1 MLLNYLLMIVLI
13 ISIFYVSHKNFKNKT
28 NIFFEDF
35 KNAIVKIFE
44 KNNNFRIIKLKYIDT
59 QNILKFLK
67 NKFKYDNILIPKDV
81 TYKIEDKNKFIFENI
96 EIVGIN
102 YKNNQ
107 RIITKK
113 NISFKF
119 TPINNNTFISNQD
132 LFGINGHFHLIKKNK
147 DKEKNDLLNIAE
159 TIPQNISENIPEN
172 NPKNIPQNILQ
183 NDYSVKDSEMNSVD
197 TENILNIVP
206 DIIHLTSESEVEIDS
221 IQETTEDINHPF
233 A

>member
-13 ISIFYVSHKNFKNKT
+13 ISIFYVSNKNFKNKT

-35 KNAIVKIFE
+35 KNGIIKIFE

-59 QNILKFLK
+59 QNILKFLQT
-67 NKFKYDNILIPKDV
+67 KFKYDNILIPKDV
-81 TYKIEDKNKFIFENI
+81 TYKIEDKNIFIFENI

-113 NISFKF
+113 YISFKF

-147 DKEKNDLLNIAE
+147 NKEKNDLLNIAE
-159 TIPQNISENIPEN
+159 TIPQNISENIAET
-172 NPKNIPQNILQ
+172 IPQNVTQNILQ

>member
-1 MLLNYLLMIVLI
+1 MIVLI

>member
-1 MLLNYLLMIVLI
+1 M
-13 ISIFYVSHKNFKNKT
+13 
-28 NIFFEDF
+28 
-35 KNAIVKIFE
+35 
-44 KNNNFRIIKLKYIDT
+44 
-59 QNILKFLK
+59 
-67 NKFKYDNILIPKDV
+67 
-81 TYKIEDKNKFIFENI
+81 TYKIEDKNIFIFENI

-147 DKEKNDLLNIAE
+147 NKEKNDLLNIVE
-159 TIPQNISENIPEN
+159 TIPENIPQNIPENIPE
-172 NPKNIPQNILQ
+172 NILQ

>member
-1 MLLNYLLMIVLI
+1 MIVLI

-59 QNILKFLK
+59 QNILKFLQT
-67 NKFKYDNILIPKDV
+67 KFKYDNILIPKDV
-81 TYKIEDKNKFIFENI
+81 TYKIEDKNIFIFENI

>member
-1 MLLNYLLMIVLI
+1 MIVLI
-13 ISIFYVSHKNFKNKT
+13 ISIFYVSNKNFKNKT

-59 QNILKFLK
+59 QNILKFLQT
-67 NKFKYDNILIPKDV
+67 KFKYDNILIPKDV
-81 TYKIEDKNKFIFENI
+81 TYKIEDKNIFIFENI

-147 DKEKNDLLNIAE
+147 NKEKNDLLNIAE
-159 TIPQNISENIPEN
+159 TIPQNIPQNISENIPET
-172 NPKNIPQNILQ
+172 IPQNVTQNILQ